1 MNRNTIR
8 KFKWYWAWQDES
20 EEAWLG
26 EMSRKGLH
34 LSEVGLPG
42 IYYFNVDTPHDYVY
56 RLDFQT
62 MHRNERQDY
71 LQLFRDA
78 GWEHIGQMSSWQYF
92 RKEAKPGDVNEIFTD
107 VESKI
112 AKYKRLLT
120 FLVPMYAM
128 LIVILTGRVYNTYP
142 YPWWGG
148 IHAFIFLLLV
158 FFTYAIVKLAIRIKQ
173 LKKL

>member
-1 MNRNTIR
+1 MNIIK
-8 KFKWYWAWQDES
+8 KFKWFWAWQDEA
-20 EEAWLG
+20 EEDWLG

-42 IYYFNVDTPHDYVY
+42 IYYFNAGTPRNYVY

-62 MHRNERQDY
+62 VHQKEKQEY

-78 GWEHIGQMSSWQYF
+78 GWEYLGQMSSWQYF
-92 RKEAKPGDVNEIFTD
+92 RKETRPGEVNEIFTD
-107 VESKI
+107 AESKI
-112 AKYKRLLT
+112 AKYKRLLA
-120 FLVPMYAM
+120 FLVPLYAM
-128 LIVILTGRVYNTYP
+128 LVVILTGRVYSSYH

-148 IHAFIFLLLV
+148 IQAFIFLVLV
-158 FFTYAIVKLAIRIKQ
+158 FFTYAIIRLALRIKR